1 MFGGALLAAIDV
13 SDLSRL
19 VDLLGV
25 AAGAAGAALLA
36 RSRKDLDIAGLAALA
51 FCGGLGG
58 GLLRDILL
66 QAGTPVALTDPLYL
80 PVVVVVAG
88 AVAVSAAGPRRP
100 LMRAIRVLDAL
111 AIGFFAVVASLRA
124 HDVGVTVPAQ
134 LLIGVIGGSGGVVL
148 RDVLTATTPAIF
160 RRGELNAIAALV
172 AAGVVLAALALG
184 APRGAATAA
193 GVIAG
198 FGLRLAAIRYDIR
211 APMPRGSA

>member
-1 MFGGALLAAIDV
+1 VLATIDV

-25 AAGAAGAALLA
+25 AAGAAGAALVA
-36 RSRKDLDIAGLAALA
+36 RSRGDLDIAGLAALA

-58 GLLRDILL
+58 GLLRDLLL

-80 PVVVVVAG
+80 PVVVVVAA
-88 AVAVSAAGPRRP
+88 AVAASAAGPGP
-100 LMRAIRVLDAL
+100 GVLRAIGVLDAL
-111 AIGFFAVVASLRA
+111 AVGFFAVVGALRA

-134 LLIGVIGGSGGVVL
+134 LLIGIIGGSGGVVL
-148 RDVLTATTPAIF
+148 RDVLVATTPAIF

-172 AAGVVLAALALG
+172 AAGVVLAVLALG
-184 APRGAATAA
+184 APRGAATLA
-193 GVIAG
+193 GVLAG
-198 FGLRLAAIRYDIR
+198 FGLRLAALRYEIR